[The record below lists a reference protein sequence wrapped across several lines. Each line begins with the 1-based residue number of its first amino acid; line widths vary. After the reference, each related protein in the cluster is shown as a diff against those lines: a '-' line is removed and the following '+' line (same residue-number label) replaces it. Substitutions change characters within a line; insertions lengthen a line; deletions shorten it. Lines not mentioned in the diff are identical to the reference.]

1 MRFVLRLVL
10 GFVLVIVL
18 IGAPLLVVRHEQCRQ
33 GDRFEDV
40 WSAAVP
46 WQDERRP
53 GCQEPESAAEELIE
67 VIGGQ

>member
-1 MRFVLRLVL
+1 MRFALRLLVGL
-10 GFVLVIVL
+10 LVVLVV
-18 IGAPLLVVRHEQCRQ
+18 IGGPLFVVRHEQCRQ

-46 WQDERRP
+46 WADERRP
-53 GCQEPESAAEELIE
+53 GCQKPESAAEELIE